1 MLPVV
6 ACRRL
11 RARRT
16 EIHHR
21 RPYIKFVNGGIPL
34 HSRMEHTSYKNL
46 AMAII
51 VGTGKEKR
59 HEQRDS
65 RDRLNA
71 AIIRRRIK

>member
-16 EIHHR
+16 GIHHH
-21 RPYIKFVNGGIPL
+21 RPYINLVNGDIPL

-65 RDRLNA
+65 RDHLIA
-71 AIIRRRIK
+71 AIIRRIK